1 MRRGAA
7 ARKPRRGE
15 HEEPMVRLLVE
26 DVDPEALLRVADVM
40 RRLEPL
46 SGEREPAGQGGDALE
61 DLGRAVARGGGV
73 RR

>member
-1 MRRGAA
+1 
-7 ARKPRRGE
+7 
-15 HEEPMVRLLVE
+15 MVRLLVE